1 MRRDIT
7 AGEVT
12 RKLLS
17 DPAFLDGE
25 YVFVICDGLA
35 IPGFNTKL
43 TTKKMRRMSSVQP
56 MMQEYS
62 GNPATLRYLTTKFE
76 VSRVNVTS
84 SRDTN
89 INFVLFHEFDNTCPD
104 LIFIL

>member
-12 RKLLS
+12 PELLS

-25 YVFVICDGLA
+25 YVFVIRDGLA

-43 TTKKMRRMSSVQP
+43 TRKRMSRMSSVQQ

-62 GNPATLRYLTTKFE
+62 GNPVTLRCLTTNFE
-76 VSRVNVTS
+76 VSRVNVTAK
-84 SRDTN
+84 RDTN
-89 INFVLFHEFDNTCPD
+89 INFVL
-104 LIFIL
+104 L

>member
-12 RKLLS
+12 PELLS

-25 YVFVICDGLA
+25 YVFVIRDGLA

-43 TTKKMRRMSSVQP
+43 TRDKMSRMSSLQQ

-62 GNPATLRYLTTKFE
+62 GNPVTLRYLTTKFE
-76 VSRVNVTS
+76 VSRVNVTAK
-84 SRDTN
+84 RDTN
-89 INFVLFHEFDNTCPD
+89 INFVLCCELENT
-104 LIFIL
+104 LT

>member
-12 RKLLS
+12 PELLS

-25 YVFVICDGLA
+25 YVFVIRDGLA

-43 TTKKMRRMSSVQP
+43 TREKMCRMSSVQQ
-56 MMQEYS
+56 MMQNYT
-62 GNPATLRYLTTKFE
+62 GNPVTLRYLTTKFE
-76 VSRVNVTS
+76 VRRVNGTAK
-84 SRDTN
+84 RDTN
-89 INFVLFHEFDNTCPD
+89 KNFVLCYKFENTCT
-104 LIFIL
+104 

>member
-7 AGEVT
+7 AEEVT
-12 RKLLS
+12 PELLS

-43 TTKKMRRMSSVQP
+43 TREKMSRMSSVQQ
-56 MMQEYS
+56 MMQGYS
-62 GNPATLRYLTTKFE
+62 GNPVTLRYLTTKFE
-76 VSRVNVTS
+76 VSRVNVTAK
-84 SRDTN
+84 RDTN
-89 INFVLFHEFDNTCPD
+89 INFVLCYKFENTCT
-104 LIFIL
+104 